1 MSFKLAGWAWDQQLP
16 AGEKLLLLAL
26 ADTANDDGECWP
38 GRKRL
43 AVKCGITPRSVTSHI
58 KALQGRGLLRVEEQY
73 RDDGSQ
79 TSSRY
84 FLAPTLA
91 TVTSAVEMVS
101 SGLAADTSHEPIREP
116 IREPIPPVSLRSTSP
131 KGARGPDI
139 DALIALFPNQ
149 SPEWVREQ
157 VADAMNHKARFKYT
171 DLTRYC
177 ANWIRKEIANGQTQR
192 PGAYAGGGTAPRP
205 GGYAPVADAAGIDKW
220 FEWGKTPDGP
230 GGWARGRPT
239 ARTGG

>member
-43 AVKCGITPRSVTSHI
+43 AAKCGVTPRSVTSHI

-84 FLAPTLA
+84 FLAPTVA
-91 TVTSAVEMVS
+91 TVTSAVETIS
-101 SGLAADTSHEPIREP
+101 SGLATDTSHEPIREP
-116 IREPIPPVSLRSTSP
+116 IREPLPPVSLRETSP
-131 KGARGPDI
+131 KGARAPDT
-139 DALIALFPNQ
+139 DALILQFPNQ
-149 SPEWVREQ
+149 SPEWVRER
-157 VADAMNHKARFKYT
+157 VADAMNHKARLKYS

-177 ANWIRKEIANGQTQR
+177 ANWIRKEISNGQTQR
-192 PGAYAGGGTAPRP
+192 TGAYAGGGATPRP
-205 GGYAPVADAAGIDKW
+205 GGYAPVADAAGHKAW
-220 FEWGKTPDGP
+220 TNWGRTP
-230 GGWARGRPT
+230 T
-239 ARTGG
+239 RTSG